1 MKVGVSLFAN
11 NGPDVDRFAALE
23 AGQGEPIGDG
33 VDNQVWEEELRFG
46 DLVEPLGF
54 DSIWTVEHHFS
65 PYTMICDP
73 LQWLTY
79 WAARTDKV
87 DLGTMV
93 IVLPWHNPVRVAE
106 EIVMLQHMMGDNRQL
121 ICGFG
126 RGAGRREYG
135 GIGADMNKTRELF
148 EESVYIIKGLIGN
161 ERFAFQSDV
170 FKVPNVEMRPES
182 PDLSIRPRPRN
193 SQALIDNFHI
203 AWGSP
208 QTVAITANLGLK
220 PLIIPQRG
228 MVDYVAELQEFNGI
242 RMNNGFEPANCGVH
256 LHIMCTETEAEAEA
270 MMPYELSFGH
280 SAMVNYEFGSS
291 HFSSLKGYEHY
302 AQMQERMKEMA
313 EQAAAAGQ
321 PQGSVPFTFPL
332 NPGTPDQIMRG
343 IEEVCDYVHPNH
355 LLGVFKFGGMPFEV
369 AEKSMR
375 LFAKECLPA
384 LQEMKVL
391 DPIVGD
397 AGAAAT

>member
-11 NGPDVDRFAALE
+11 NGPDVDRFVALE
-23 AGQGEPIGDG
+23 AGQGQPIGDG
-33 VDNQVWEEELRFG
+33 VDNQVWEEELRLG

-79 WAARTDKV
+79 WAARTERV

-135 GIGADMNKTRELF
+135 GIGADMHKTRELF
-148 EESVYIIKGLIGN
+148 EESVHIIKGLIGN
-161 ERFAFQSDV
+161 ERFAFQSDNYT
-170 FKVPNVEMRPES
+170 VPNVEMRPES
-182 PDLSIRPRPRN
+182 PHLSIRPRPRD
-193 SQALIDNFHI
+193 SEALIDNFHI

-220 PLIIPQRG
+220 PLIVPQRR
-228 MVDYVAELQEFNGI
+228 MVDYIAELQEFNSI
-242 RMNNGFEPANCGVH
+242 RMANDYQPANCGIH
-256 LHIMCTETEAEAEA
+256 LHIQCAETEAEAEA
-270 MMPYELSFGH
+270 MMPYELSFGKT
-280 SAMVNYEFGSS
+280 AMVNYEFGSS
-291 HFSSLKGYEHY
+291 DFGSLKGYEHY
-302 AQMQERMKEMA
+302 ARMQQMMKERA
-313 EQAAAAGQ
+313 EQEAAAGQ
-321 PQGSVPFTFPL
+321 APADIPFTFPL
-332 NPGTPDQIMRG
+332 RPGTPDQIMQG
-343 IEEVCDYVHPNH
+343 IEEISSDLHPNH
-355 LLGVFKFGGMPFEV
+355 LMCVFKFGGMPFEV

-375 LFAKECLPA
+375 LFARECLPG

-391 DPIVGD
+391 DPIVAESGVE
-397 AGAAAT
+397 AR